1 MHFKSITEI
10 AGLISRRQVSVAE
23 LLDHH
28 LDRIEALD
36 AELGAFSYVDVEGSR
51 RNAARLDAE
60 LAAGRWRGPLH
71 GVPIAV
77 KDIYGIEGQPFEIGM
92 PSRKGARSEGTATA
106 VQRLEEAGVIVVGR
120 LHLTEGV
127 YSEHIPP
134 FTAPKNPWDTSRWAG
149 ASSSGSGVATAAGL
163 VPATLGSDTGGSIRI
178 PCSAN
183 GISGLKPTW
192 GRVSRHGIFPF
203 AATLDHPGPMARTVA
218 DTGLLL
224 EVMAGHDAQDPT
236 SSLEP
241 VPNLSPAPA
250 SAVMGRRIG
259 VDADWA
265 YEGVTA
271 DAAKALDDAIAVF
284 EELGATIVPMKFPD
298 SEQAIEDWFKVC
310 GVQAHEVHSAW
321 LEESRDE
328 YGPALRELLDL
339 GRSVSGREYQE
350 LILRRIEYSGRVYQ
364 SLQQVDSMLIPGL
377 PFEAPPAA
385 EMLAMD
391 EQKVSDVHRFTVP
404 FTMSQTPTVTM
415 PGGFA
420 PGSGM
425 PLSVQLV
432 SGTFEEKSLV
442 ELGSAYQSVTE
453 WHRRHPEVSA

>member
-1 MHFKSITEI
+1 MHYRSISEI
-10 AGLISRRQVSVAE
+10 ASLISTRRISVTE
-23 LLDHH
+23 LLEHQ
-28 LDRIEALD
+28 LSRIETLD
-36 AELGAFSYVDVEGSR
+36 GELGAFSHVDGEGSR
-51 RNAARLDAE
+51 RNAARLDTE

-92 PSRKGARSEGTATA
+92 PLRRGTRSESTAT
-106 VQRLEEAGVIVVGR
+106 VVKRLEEAGAIMLGR
-120 LHLTEGV
+120 LHQTEGV

-134 FTAPKNPWDTSRWAG
+134 FAAPKNPWDSSRWVG

-178 PCSAN
+178 PCSAT
-183 GISGLKPTW
+183 GVSGLKPTW

-224 EVMAGHDAQDPT
+224 QVMAGHDPQDPST
-236 SSLEP
+236 SLEP

-250 SAVMGRRIG
+250 SAVRGRRIG
-259 VDADWA
+259 VDFDYA
-265 YEGVTA
+265 YEGVTPEV
-271 DAAKALDDAIAVF
+271 AKVLDDAIAVY
-284 EELGATIVPMKFPD
+284 EELGAVIVPMKFPD

-310 GVQAHEVHSAW
+310 GVQAYQVHAAW
-321 LEESRDE
+321 FAERRDE
-328 YGPALRELLDL
+328 YGPALRDLLEL
-339 GRSVSGREYQE
+339 GGAVSGAEYQE
-350 LILRRIEYSGRVYQ
+350 LILRRMDYSGRVYEA
-364 SLQQVDSMLIPGL
+364 LEPVDAMLIPGL

-385 EMLAMD
+385 DMMTMD
-391 EQKVSDVHRFTVP
+391 EQKIADVHRFTVP

-420 PGSGM
+420 AGSGM

-432 SGTFEEKSLV
+432 AGRFEEKALV

-453 WHRRHPEVSA
+453 WHGRHPDL